1 MQPQDSIIRGPTVSP
16 FENAPDHPADAERD
30 NAEQR
35 GESESLK
42 SLAEARLGL
51 VTSHQDHANH
61 IDLVTNTALL
71 MPTEPSHGGRGGPG
85 DSQMAR
91 KSLVVSNPSQTV
103 TNDDRRRP
111 NR

>member
-1 MQPQDSIIRGPTVSP
+1 
-16 FENAPDHPADAERD
+16 
-30 NAEQR
+30 
-35 GESESLK
+35 
-42 SLAEARLGL
+42 
-51 VTSHQDHANH
+51 
-61 IDLVTNTALL
+61 